1 MSVPYPEVFWG
12 GWFFEEFSEE
22 KNCITAWRSGGHCK
36 PSSVGSRGKA
46 LENFGYLAFCGA
58 QNIVFTAVCD
68 NKQCFTLN
76 KLSTNLTFL
85 RIWGSE
91 FGIPNQYTCS
101 KIALVMALNVFLSED
116 VKMDLFTQ

>member
-22 KNCITAWRSGGHCK
+22 KNCIAAWQSGGHCK

-58 QNIVFTAVCD
+58 QNIVFIAVCD

-101 KIALVMALNVFLSED
+101 KIALDMALNVFLSD
-116 VKMDLFTQ
+116 VVKTDLFTQ